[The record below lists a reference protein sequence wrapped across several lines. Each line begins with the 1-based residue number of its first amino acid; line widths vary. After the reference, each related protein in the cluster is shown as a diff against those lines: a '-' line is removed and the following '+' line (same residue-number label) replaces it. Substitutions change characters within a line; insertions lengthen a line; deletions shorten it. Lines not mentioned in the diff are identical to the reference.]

1 MRRLFLASA
10 LLLTGAASADSA
22 RLDGGEMARI
32 AGDFLSAEVR
42 SRHPELTRV
51 EVNAIGRAPRVHVT
65 GDVLLPRLPD
75 NLRLT
80 RRVCVWVDVMQG
92 GKRVESVPLWFALRT
107 YRTALVTLHPLRPKQ
122 PLLPG
127 DVVQQEHAVTVSD
140 DALSEVAAVAGN
152 RVKRYLRAGAVLHA
166 RDMEALP
173 AVLSD
178 QPVAVHLVS
187 GSFDIETTGVAEE
200 EGRLGEMIRV
210 RNPSSGT
217 SYHATVT
224 SINRVEVISR

>member
-1 MRRLFLASA
+1 MRGLLLASA
-10 LLLTGAASADSA
+10 LLLTNVGSADSA
-22 RLDGGEMARI
+22 RLEGGEMARI
-32 AGDFLSAEVR
+32 AGDFLAAAVR

-51 EVNAIGRAPRVHVT
+51 EVNPVGNAARARVT
-65 GDVLLPRLPD
+65 GDALLPRLPEG
-75 NLRLT
+75 LRLT

-92 GKRVESVPLWFALRT
+92 GRRVDSVPLWFALRA
-107 YRTALVTLHPLRPKQ
+107 YRTTLVALHPLRPKQ
-122 PLLPG
+122 PVLPG
-127 DVVQQEHAVTVSD
+127 DVVRQEHAVTLSD

-166 RDMEALP
+166 RDLEAIP

-178 QPVAVHLVS
+178 QPVAVHMVS

-217 SYHATVT
+217 SYQATVT
-224 SINRVEVISR
+224 SINRVEVVSR